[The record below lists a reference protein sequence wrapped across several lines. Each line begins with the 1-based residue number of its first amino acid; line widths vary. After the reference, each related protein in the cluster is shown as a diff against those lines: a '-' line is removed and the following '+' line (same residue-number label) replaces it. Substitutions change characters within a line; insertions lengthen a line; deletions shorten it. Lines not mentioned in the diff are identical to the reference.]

1 MSAIHAHRAQGVT
14 VTEFNRRTIVGMSLG
29 GLSAL
34 CLPRS
39 VIAAP
44 LCVAGGTSVVLP
56 TRLTVDCAS
65 KRNFQTF
72 RQNPFYV
79 GLAGAVSLSIVKGRL
94 GTYSAGN
101 LFLFP
106 WVKPKGMGQNLSA
119 VVPANATMYV
129 SAAPIPDATLP
140 VDEYFCRFVLKA
152 PWTSFIGFQVDNPFG
167 VSDAS
172 QDWFSN
178 VDQLADG
185 AGVGIDWTSSN
196 LNNAWFGGSHWI
208 PSADICDGSSW
219 RRLIVDGLQQASI
232 PVC

>member
-1 MSAIHAHRAQGVT
+1 MPIGPEGVT
-14 VTEFNRRTIVGMSLG
+14 VTEFSRRRIVGMTVG

-44 LCVAGGTSVVLP
+44 QCVASGASVVLP
-56 TRLTVDCAS
+56 ARLTVDCAS

-72 RQNPFYV
+72 RQNPDLV
-79 GLAGAVSLSIVKGRL
+79 GLAGAVSMSTVRGKL
-94 GTYSAGN
+94 GTYSAAN

-106 WVKPKGMGQNLSA
+106 WVKPQGAGQTLPA
-119 VVPANATMYV
+119 FTPANATMYV
-129 SAAPIPDATLP
+129 SASPIPDATLP
-140 VDEYFCRFVLKA
+140 VDEYFCRFVLRA

-185 AGVGIDWTSSN
+185 AGVGIDWTSS
-196 LNNAWFGGSHWI
+196 
-208 PSADICDGSSW
+208 
-219 RRLIVDGLQQASI
+219 
-232 PVC
+232 

>member
-1 MSAIHAHRAQGVT
+1 MTQLS
-14 VTEFNRRTIVGMSLG
+14 RRTIVGMSVG
-29 GLSAL
+29 GLAAA

-39 VIAAP
+39 VIAAT
-44 LCVAGGTSVVLP
+44 CAAGTSVLP
-56 TRLTVDCAS
+56 SQLTVDCAS

-72 RQNPFYV
+72 RQNPDLL
-79 GLAGAVSLSIVKGRL
+79 GLAGAVSMSYVRGRL
-94 GTYSAGN
+94 GSYPAAN

-106 WVKPKGMGQNLSA
+106 WVKPQGQNKRLSA
-119 VVPANATMYV
+119 VAPANATMFV

-140 VDEYFCRFVLKA
+140 VDEYFCRFVLRA

-167 VSDAS
+167 ASDAS

-208 PSADICDGSSW
+208 PSDICNGPAW
-219 RRLIVDGLQQASI
+219 RQLIVAGLQQASI
-232 PVC
+232 PAC

>member
-1 MSAIHAHRAQGVT
+1 MT
-14 VTEFNRRTIVGMSLG
+14 VG

-44 LCVAGGTSVVLP
+44 QCVASGTSVLLP
-56 TRLTVDCAS
+56 SRLTVDCAS

-72 RQNPFYV
+72 RQNPGYV
-79 GLAGAVSLSIVKGRL
+79 GLAGAVSLSVVKGKL

-106 WVKPKGMGQNLSA
+106 WVKPKGKGQNVPA
-119 VVPANATMYV
+119 VVPASATIYV

-152 PWTSFIGFQVDNPFG
+152 PLTSFIGFQVDNVF
-167 VSDAS
+167 DALDAKR
-172 QDWFSN
+172 DWFSN

-185 AGVGIDWTSSN
+185 AGVGIDWTSAN
-196 LNNAWFGGSHWI
+196 LNNPWFGGSHWI
-208 PSADICDGSSW
+208 PTDTCDGPTW
-219 RRLIVDGLQQASI
+219 RKLIVDGLQQASI